1 MSDCDAI
8 VDALTRTS
16 PSEAQLLS
24 SPHLDGCLSCRQLV
38 SVDRALSYPSSA
50 PIRQGAA
57 LLAALDRDMTPVHH
71 RSALRRAVLPFGAL
85 LAVMVSGATLLG
97 RPVATT
103 ALPWLASLA
112 MLTWAGLG
120 AALVLRRGPSG
131 LGAPVRTRRAWLAGS
146 GALFVLSTLAT
157 TRIIPR
163 TLSTTKTL
171 ADHVG
176 VSAVNAVS
184 VTHDNPLGPMQNLGA
199 CASTSLIFAAVV
211 AVGLLWSS
219 RRTVPVSSGSMGA
232 VVGASAGLAAA
243 AALQL
248 SCATHIAHALAAHG
262 LPMLLATVLCTF
274 IGRRALA
281 P

>member
-1 MSDCDAI
+1 MAS
-8 VDALTRTS
+8 
-16 PSEAQLLS
+16 
-24 SPHLDGCLSCRQLV
+24 
-38 SVDRALSYPSSA
+38 
-50 PIRQGAA
+50 
-57 LLAALDRDMTPVHH
+57 
-71 RSALRRAVLPFGAL
+71 
-85 LAVMVSGATLLG
+85 
-97 RPVATT
+97 T
-103 ALPWLASLA
+103 ALPWAASLA
-112 MLTWAGLG
+112 MLTLACAG
-120 AALVLRRGPSG
+120 AALVLYRGPTG
-131 LGAPVRTRRAWLAGS
+131 LGVPLRWRRAYLAS
-146 GALFVLSTLAT
+146 AGALFVLSTLAT

-184 VTHDNPLGPMQNLGA
+184 VTHDSTLGPMQNLGA

-211 AVGLLWSS
+211 AVGLLLVSS

-274 IGRRALA
+274 LGRRALA